1 MLKKFYDISSNF
13 QTVDPFPVFLLLLR
27 SLATHGQ
34 LAQPGLDPN
43 VLLQNY
49 RNVELTYARE
59 FIRPTGIA
67 TPFDS
72 QITFVQQVIAQRYA
86 G

>member
-1 MLKKFYDISSNF
+1 MPL
-13 QTVDPFPVFLLLLR
+13 VV
-27 SLATHGQ
+27 

-49 RNVELTYARE
+49 RAIELAYARE

-72 QITFVQQVIAQRYA
+72 QITFVQQVKYFWGHFGSSAVAHNRSSDQN
-86 G
+86 